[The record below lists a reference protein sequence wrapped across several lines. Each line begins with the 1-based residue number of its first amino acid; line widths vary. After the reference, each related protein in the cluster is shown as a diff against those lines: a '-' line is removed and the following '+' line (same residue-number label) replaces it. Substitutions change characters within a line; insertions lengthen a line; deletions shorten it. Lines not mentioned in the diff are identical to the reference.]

1 LKGSRAAGVEKAGQR
16 TFAQPDY
23 GFGAGGGSGAGVGHE
38 ERTQE
43 GGEVG
48 VVADE
53 EEVLA
58 LGALA
63 EELLEVFEGGF
74 GGERGGVENL

>member
-1 LKGSRAAGVEKAGQR
+1 LKGSRAAGEDKAGER